1 MRKEYDFSEGERGR
15 FFQED
20 ATFHVPVYLDEAN
33 RAFVEK
39 IAQRKN
45 VDVPTV
51 VNELI
56 RSHKEIV
63 GVVVGE
69 CHNRRGR
76 SRHRKL
82 GKQTFDESVQN
93 SLSQSLKNI

>member
-1 MRKEYDFSEGERGR
+1 MKKEYDFSKGDRGR

-20 ATFHVPVYLDEAN
+20 ATLHVPVYLDEAN

-45 VDVPTV
+45 VDMSTV

-56 RSHKEIV
+56 RTGREIV
-63 GVVVGE
+63 GVGE
-69 CHNRRGR
+69 
-76 SRHRKL
+76 
-82 GKQTFDESVQN
+82 
-93 SLSQSLKNI
+93 